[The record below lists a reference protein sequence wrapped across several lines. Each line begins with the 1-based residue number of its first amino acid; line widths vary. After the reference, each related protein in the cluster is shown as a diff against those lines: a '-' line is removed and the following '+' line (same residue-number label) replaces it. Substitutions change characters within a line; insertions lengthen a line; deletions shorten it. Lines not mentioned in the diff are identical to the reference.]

1 MTDVSV
7 ETCLTNVVSLALK
20 LFRSNY
26 FTVNYL
32 CYFLMH
38 DTNSAIGNSTPL
50 TSKNKQTEK
59 KPERPINPSN
69 KFFVGQ
75 QTNEF
80 IDLHVYVDYTTVQQP
95 FSIHDCMTLST
106 SRDVILD

>member
-1 MTDVSV
+1 
-7 ETCLTNVVSLALK
+7 
-20 LFRSNY
+20 
-26 FTVNYL
+26 
-32 CYFLMH
+32 MH
-38 DTNSAIGNSTPL
+38 DTNSAIGNSMPL

-69 KFFVGQ
+69 KFFVGR

-106 SRDVILD
+106 SRDVILDCHGPLLSSVTNGSMKIHSREVKLARNSYNT